1 MQALTLD
8 QIVVDMKGQACNA
21 GQAYVA
27 FSRVKSFAGL
37 FIKNFN
43 PSSIKAW
50 DPVVAEM
57 ERLATKCLPVPP
69 TPRRGSLR
77 RHPRIGHLNVRSYPS
92 KLEDVNQDAIIA
104 HAHVMCFTETFL
116 KPHQHVGT
124 DLLLNGE
131 RSQVYRADRTRT
143 DAQNLSNGGVMI
155 TCTTSLLPQ
164 NLQIA
169 HCPLL
174 EVRAITVTTPSK
186 ANMCIVTVYQRPQ
199 LPLVTSPS

>member
-1 MQALTLD
+1 MSRSQFPLLLAWASTIHKVQALTLD

-77 RHPRIGHLNVRSYPS
+77 RHPWIGHLNVRSYPS

-116 KPHQHVGT
+116 KPTNTSALTCCSTGNAPRCT
-124 DLLLNGE
+124 GPT
-131 RSQVYRADRTRT
+131 AP
-143 DAQNLSNGGVMI
+143 AQTPK
-155 TCTTSLLPQ
+155 TCPTEAS
-164 NLQIA
+164 
-169 HCPLL
+169 
-174 EVRAITVTTPSK
+174 
-186 ANMCIVTVYQRPQ
+186 
-199 LPLVTSPS
+199 